1 MKPQRLQIE
10 GETFKDLR
18 EKFNYILNLALTRMQ
33 RMGINEG
40 TVTAKVDIETE
51 EINDGSGDAW
61 RPEFKCEVAVR
72 LPLKGKITAAVPNG
86 LKMVRDPLGDGFLI
100 ATEQY
105 SFFDMAEGVNDGSE
119 E

>member
-1 MKPQRLQIE
+1 MKPQRLEIE

-18 EKFNYILNLALTRMQ
+18 EKFNYILNLALNRMH

-51 EINDGSGDAW
+51 EADEGDGTAW
-61 RPEFKCEVAVR
+61 RPSFKCEVAVR
-72 LPLKGKITAAVPNG
+72 LPLKGKIAAGVPNG
-86 LKMVRDPLGDGFLI
+86 LKMVRDPKSDGFII

-105 SFFDMAEGVNDGSE
+105 TFLDMLEEQKNEGSE
-119 E
+119 

>member
-1 MKPQRLQIE
+1 MKPQRLEIE

-51 EINDGSGDAW
+51 EIDDGDGVAW
-61 RPEFKCEVAVR
+61 RPEFKIQVQLS
-72 LPLKGKITAAVPNG
+72 LPLKDKIAAGVPNG
-86 LKMVRDPLGDGFLI
+86 LKMVRDPKGDGFII

-105 SFFDMAEGVNDGSE
+105 TFLDMLEGPEDEG
-119 E
+119 